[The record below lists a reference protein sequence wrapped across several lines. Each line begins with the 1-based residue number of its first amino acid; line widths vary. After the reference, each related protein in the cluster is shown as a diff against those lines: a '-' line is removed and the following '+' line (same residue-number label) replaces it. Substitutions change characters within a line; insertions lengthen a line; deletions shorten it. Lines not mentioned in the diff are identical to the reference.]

1 MRKKIAAGNWKMNTT
16 LEEGLK
22 LASEVVHMAGDGLLS
37 DTTVIMS
44 VPYTHLQSIKKIIG
58 SATNVLIAAQNCH
71 QEVSGAYTGEISAA
85 MLQNLEVDCVV
96 LGHSE
101 RREYYKET
109 YAELEAKTRIV
120 LAHQMVPIFCC
131 GEKLAI
137 REENAHFDL
146 VKEQLSSSLFQ
157 LDAADFA
164 KIIIAYE
171 PVWAIGTGVT
181 ASDEQAQEMHHFI
194 RETIAEKYGESIASQ
209 LPILYGGSV
218 KPANAQTL
226 FSCPDVDG
234 GLIGGASLDAQGF
247 IDIARSF

>member
-16 LEEGLK
+16 LDEGLK
-22 LASEVVHMAGDGLLS
+22 LASEVVHMAKDESLS
-37 DTTVIMS
+37 DTTIIIS
-44 VPYTHLQSIKKIIG
+44 VPFTHLGSVKKIIG
-58 SATNVLIAAQNCH
+58 SATNVFIAAQNCH
-71 QEVSGAYTGEISAA
+71 QEVSGAYTGEISAT
-85 MLQNLEVDCVV
+85 MLQSLGVDCVV

-109 YAELEAKTRIV
+109 YAELGAKTQIV
-120 LAHQMVPIFCC
+120 LAHQMTPIFCC
-131 GEKLAI
+131 GEKLDT
-137 REENAHFDL
+137 REENAHFNL

-157 LDAADFA
+157 LDAADFV

-194 RETIAEKYGESIASQ
+194 RETITEKYGESIAHQ
-209 LPILYGGSV
+209 IPILYGGSV
-218 KPANAQTL
+218 KPTNAQTL